1 MSTPPSNCH
10 GVPTEVSA
18 RYAFLRHLNT
28 NTLAVVL
35 FVALALLSTTRGK
48 DAETLEPAS
57 TGSTKSEIVVDKQHD
72 DVPCVGTRMAGQMVS
87 RSGQGYLK
95 VYSVGDEFNHGGY
108 YARRSY
114 DIYSTDGRLF
124 KRVGNNISRTDE
136 LIPWQ
141 IALPIGS
148 YTVVARSA
156 RGGEVRVHF
165 VIEAGQWT
173 IVDLDLAEKE
183 TYGRRLQTS
192 DRTVNSSDS

>member
-18 RYAFLRHLNT
+18 RYAFLKHLNT
-28 NTLAVVL
+28 NTLAFVL
-35 FVALALLSTTRGK
+35 FVALALLSTSRGK
-48 DAETLEPAS
+48 KTETREPAS
-57 TGSTKSEIVVDKQHD
+57 TGSANSEVVIDKQHD
-72 DVPCVGTRMAGQMVS
+72 DIPCIGTKMAGQMVS
-87 RSGQGYLK
+87 PSGQGYLK
-95 VYSVGDEFNHGGY
+95 VYSISDEFNNGAY
-108 YARRSY
+108 YARSSY

-141 IALPIGS
+141 MTLPIGF

-165 VIEAGQWT
+165 VIKAGQWT
-173 IVDLDLAEKE
+173 IVDLDLAEQE
-183 TYGRRLQTS
+183 IYRRRFQPS
-192 DRTVNSSDS
+192 DQMASSSQS

>member
-48 DAETLEPAS
+48 DAETREPAS

-72 DVPCVGTRMAGQMVS
+72 NGPCVDTRMPGQMVS

-95 VYSVGDEFNHGGY
+95 VYSVGDEFNHGAY
-108 YARRSY
+108 YARSFY
-114 DIYSTDGRLF
+114 DIYSTDGKLF
-124 KRVGNNISRTDE
+124 KTVGNNISRSDE

-165 VIEAGQWT
+165 VIEAGHWT

-183 TYGRRLQTS
+183 TFGRRADQ
-192 DRTVNSSDS
+192 